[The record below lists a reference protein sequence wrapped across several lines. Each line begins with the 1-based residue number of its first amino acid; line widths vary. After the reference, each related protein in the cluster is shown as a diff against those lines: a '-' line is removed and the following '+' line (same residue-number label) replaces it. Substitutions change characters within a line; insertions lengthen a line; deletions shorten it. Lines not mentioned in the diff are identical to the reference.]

1 MLSEWQKATR
11 RLIGSPTATIVSVIC
26 LSIGVWMACVVNAV
40 VGGTFTPRIRVYAPE
55 RLVFIDEIGLFTTV
69 TQDRLRFVRQTSTQV
84 IDSLAARRVFS
95 AIGYY
100 VAPTVTQIAPERGG
114 RLLVRMSSGMM
125 DVLGLRVT
133 VGRRFTAVDDSAAG
147 LLISNRLWRTMFG
160 GDSTAVGRTLRL
172 MRWAEPIPIVGV
184 VEDGFDFP
192 TAQRVD
198 LYLSAGSPPARGSRP
213 VRGNPHR
220 IGLARLR
227 DGQSVED
234 VEPIVR
240 GIATRSV
247 RADREAMEKLLRAEY
262 APKTPP
268 SLTGGPVNVRVG
280 R

>member
-114 RLLVRMSSGMM
+114 RL
-125 DVLGLRVT
+125 
-133 VGRRFTAVDDSAAG
+133 
-147 LLISNRLWRTMFG
+147 
-160 GDSTAVGRTLRL
+160 
-172 MRWAEPIPIVGV
+172 
-184 VEDGFDFP
+184 
-192 TAQRVD
+192 
-198 LYLSAGSPPARGSRP
+198 
-213 VRGNPHR
+213 
-220 IGLARLR
+220 
-227 DGQSVED
+227 
-234 VEPIVR
+234 
-240 GIATRSV
+240 
-247 RADREAMEKLLRAEY
+247 
-262 APKTPP
+262 
-268 SLTGGPVNVRVG
+268 
-280 R
+280 